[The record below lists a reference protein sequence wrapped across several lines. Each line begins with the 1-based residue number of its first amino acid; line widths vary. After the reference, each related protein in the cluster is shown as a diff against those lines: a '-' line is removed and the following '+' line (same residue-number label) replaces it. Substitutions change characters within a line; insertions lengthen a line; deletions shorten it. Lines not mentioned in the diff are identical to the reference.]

1 MADNGDGI
9 RIGLEIHQRL
19 STGKLFCRCPSES
32 VGGPLFTITR
42 RLHSVRSELG
52 ELDIASVQEE
62 MRGKEFTYEVYPNN
76 CLVEL
81 DEEPPHDIDRTAL
94 LVALA
99 VSRYLGASIPARIYV
114 MRKAVIDGSNTSG
127 FQRTAI
133 VSLGGALKSGGKTIG
148 IQTLC
153 LEEESA
159 GIVDGGNGT
168 RFALNRLGIPL
179 IEIATEPC
187 ISSGDEARDVAL
199 AIGMM
204 LRMTGM
210 AARGI
215 GTIRQDLNIS
225 IPGGARVEI
234 KGVQELDEIPLIV
247 ENEVQRQKMLIGI
260 CRRIPAKVP
269 EAVPADVTECIK
281 NAKGWLAKA
290 IAGGARAIAVKLP
303 GLRGVMGTELFGGR
317 RYGTEVSDYAR
328 PFGFG
333 GMIHGDE
340 DLQKYGIDRATV
352 ESALGVSAGDSYAI
366 LVGANGRK
374 MQLALREIVRRAYMR
389 EVPAETRKSLGNG
402 DTRYMRPMA
411 SGARMYPETDL
422 QGIDVTGE
430 MLHEAEK
437 YVPKDPEVVLKE
449 LEMQTNRDL
458 AEQLF
463 RSKRL
468 HAYLSAVAGGANPM
482 IAAVT
487 FTNTLKTLSREGL
500 DTDSLDDGVIVE
512 AIMLCSEG
520 RITKKAVE
528 QVLRD
533 VLVKKVGVREAI
545 ELGGLKKVT
554 GKELDA
560 LIASEGDDPKA
571 ILSKYRLQ
579 VDAEELMK
587 KIGKKD
593 A

>member
-1 MADNGDGI
+1 MGSGI
-9 RIGLEIHQRL
+9 KIGLEIHQRL
-19 STGKLFCRCPSES
+19 NTGKLFCRCPHANKN
-32 VGGPLFTITR
+32 GPLFTIKR

-52 ELDIASVQEE
+52 EEDVAAVQEE
-62 MRGKEFTYEVYPNN
+62 MRGKEFTYEVYDNC

-81 DEEPPHDIDRTAL
+81 DEEPPHEMDHTAL

-99 VSRYLGASIPARIYV
+99 VSRYLNADIPDRIYV

-127 FQRTAI
+127 FQRTSI
-133 VSLGGALKSGGKTIG
+133 VSLGGALTVGDRKIG

-159 GIVDGGNGT
+159 GIVEDGNGA

-187 ISSGDEARDVAL
+187 ITSGEEAREVAL

-247 ENEVQRQKMLIGI
+247 EREAQRQKKLIEI
-260 CRRIPAKVP
+260 LPRVPKMPPAATFDTV
-269 EAVPADVTECIK
+269 DITECAK

-290 IAGGARAIAVKLP
+290 VAGGARAVAVKLP
-303 GLRGVMGTELFGGR
+303 GLKGIMGTELFAGR

-340 DLQKYGIDRATV
+340 DLSKYGLDRTAV
-352 ESALGVSAGDSYAI
+352 EAAIGASGNDSYAI
-366 LVGANGRK
+366 LVGANDRR
-374 MQLALREIVRRAYMR
+374 MQLAFREIVRRAYMR
-389 EVPAETRKSLGNG
+389 EVPSETRKSLGGG

-411 SGARMYPETDL
+411 TGARMYPETDVKA
-422 QGIDVTGE
+422 IDVTSE
-430 MLHEAEK
+430 MLAEAAK
-437 YVPKDPEVVLKE
+437 YAPKDPAEILKM
-449 LEMQTNRDL
+449 LEMQTNREL
-458 AEQLF
+458 AEQLL
-463 RSKRL
+463 RSKYL
-468 HAYLSAVAGGANPM
+468 QAYLSAVERGANPT

-487 FTNTLKTLSREGL
+487 FTNTLRTLSREGL
-500 DTDSLDDGVIVE
+500 PVESLDDEVIIE
-512 AIMLCSEG
+512 AVLLCSSGE
-520 RITKKAVE
+520 ITKKAVE
-528 QVLRD
+528 QVLRE
-533 VLVKKVGVREAI
+533 VLSKKVGVRQAV
-545 ELGGLKKVT
+545 ELGGLLRIT

-560 LIASEGDDPKA
+560 LIAREGEDPKK

-579 VDAEELMK
+579 VDAEELMQK
-587 KIGKKD
+587 LGGKK
-593 A
+593 

>member
-1 MADNGDGI
+1 MDNGI
-9 RIGLEIHQRL
+9 KIGLEIHQRL
-19 STGKLFCRCPSES
+19 NTGKLFCRCPHMSTA
-32 VGGPLFTITR
+32 GPLFTVTR

-52 ELDIASVQEE
+52 EVDIAAMQEE
-62 MRGKEFTYEVYPNN
+62 MRGKEFTYEVYGNC

-81 DEEPPHDIDRTAL
+81 DEEPPHDMDRTAL

-99 VSRYLGASIPARIYV
+99 VSRYLNADIPDRIYV

-127 FQRTAI
+127 FQRTSI
-133 VSLGGALKSGGKTIG
+133 ISLGGAIDVGGKKIG

-159 GIVDGGNGT
+159 GIVEDGNGT

-187 ISSGDEARDVAL
+187 ITSGEEAREVAL

-204 LRMTGM
+204 LRMTGA

-234 KGVQELDEIPLIV
+234 KGVQELDEIPVIV
-247 ENEVQRQKMLIGI
+247 EKEVQRQKKLIEI
-260 CRRIPAKVP
+260 LPHVPTVPPAAAFEP
-269 EAVPADVTECIK
+269 IDITECAK
-281 NAKGWLAKA
+281 NARGWLAKA
-290 IAGGARAIAVKLP
+290 IAGGARAVAIRLP
-303 GLRGVMGTELFGGR
+303 GLKGIMGTELFTGR

-340 DLQKYGIDRATV
+340 DLSKYGLDRAAV
-352 ESALGVSAGDSYAI
+352 EKLIGASGKDSYAI
-366 LVGANGRK
+366 LVGANDRGMR
-374 MQLALREIVRRAYMR
+374 LAFMEIVKRAYMH
-389 EVPAETRKSLGNG
+389 EVPAETRKSLGGG

-411 SGARMYPETDL
+411 SGARMYPETDVKA
-422 QGIDVTGE
+422 IDVS
-430 MLHEAEK
+430 
-437 YVPKDPEVVLKE
+437 KE
-449 LEMQTNRDL
+449 LLAEAAVYTPRDPKEILKMLEAQTNREL
-458 AEQLF
+458 AEQLL
-463 RSKRL
+463 RSKHL
-468 HAYLSAVAGGANPM
+468 QAYLSAVERGASPT

-500 DTDSLDDGVIVE
+500 PTDSLDDESVIE
-512 AIMLCSEG
+512 AVLLCSAGE
-520 RITKKAVE
+520 ITKKAVE
-528 QVLRD
+528 QVLRE
-533 VLVKKVGVREAI
+533 VLSRKVSVRQAV
-545 ELGGLKKVT
+545 ELGGLKRIAN
-554 GKELDA
+554 KELDA
-560 LIASEGDDPKA
+560 LVAREGNDPKK

-579 VDAEELMK
+579 VDAEELMQK
-587 KIGKKD
+587 LGGKK
-593 A
+593 